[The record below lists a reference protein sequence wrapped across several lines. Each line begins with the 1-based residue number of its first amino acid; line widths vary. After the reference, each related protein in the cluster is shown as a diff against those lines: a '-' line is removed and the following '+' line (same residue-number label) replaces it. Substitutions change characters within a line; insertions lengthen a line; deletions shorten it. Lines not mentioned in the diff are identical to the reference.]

1 MQIRTERV
9 LLTLDTTRFEEAMQT
24 AAAALAR
31 IDWSRLA
38 RALEALEGHDAHH
51 PAPLAIDGAAY
62 RRRQQARRRRA
73 RR

>member
-1 MQIRTERV
+1 MPIRTERV
-9 LLTLDTTRFEEAMQT
+9 VLTLDTTRFEEAIRE

-31 IDWSRLA
+31 FDWSRFA
-38 RALEALEGHDAHH
+38 RPIGAADRHAAHH

-62 RRRQQARRRRA
+62 RRRQQARRRGA